1 MAARKNLLELTDATF
16 RRELEDVEIA
26 LVFFTDRRMFGYH
39 DSTNRRLAELIRSR
53 GQFFLADIEANLELG
68 REYGV
73 CVLNSYYLLRR
84 GRLLDS
90 YVSRGSSDVVDIAVW
105 CDAVLDERPRK
116 RRYMEY
122 VTSKVASE
130 MVAYI
135 EEMEE
140 EETANTRRIR
150 ASLLELDQRLNGT
163 EEQVHAHLWA
173 NAFLLDLFYD
183 GGYVMSKL
191 PLGIKYVSDFVVF
204 GYRNWT
210 NDVGIHATLIELE
223 RPTGKLFT
231 KAGDPAAVL
240 THALRQVQDWKAWLA
255 RNGDYFRRTVRS
267 LLVEGSPTER
277 LRSSRSLS
285 GFYRD
290 VIIGALDDHVSYGFT
305 VIAGRRQPMSLADR
319 IRLDEMNNSLNGI
332 RIMTYDALV
341 EGWMRRLGSVV

>member
-1 MAARKNLLELTDATF
+1 MTDALKELTDANF

-26 LVFFTDRRMFGYH
+26 LVFFSGRRMFGFH

-53 GQFFLADIEANLELG
+53 GQFFLADMDANLELG

-73 CVLNSYYLLRR
+73 SVYNSYYLLRR

-90 YVSRGSSDVVDIAVW
+90 YLSRGSNDLVDIAVW

-116 RRYMEY
+116 GRYMEHI
-122 VTSKVASE
+122 TSKVASD
-130 MVAYI
+130 MIAYL

-140 EETANTRRIR
+140 EETANTRRVR
-150 ASLLELDQRLNGT
+150 ESLLELDKRLNGT

-183 GGYVMSKL
+183 GGYVLSKF
-191 PLGIKYVSDFVVF
+191 PVGIKHVSDFVVF

-223 RPTGKLFT
+223 RPTAKLFT

-240 THALRQVQDWKAWLA
+240 NHALRQVQDWKAWLG

-267 LLVEGSPTER
+267 LLAEGNDAGRTIKST
-277 LRSSRSLS
+277 RSLS

-290 VIIGALDDHVSYGFT
+290 VIVGALDDHVSYAFT
-305 VIAGRRQPMSLADR
+305 IIAGRRPQMTLAER
-319 IRLDEMNNSLNGI
+319 IRLDEMNNSLNGV
-332 RIMTYDALV
+332 RIMTYDALL
-341 EGWMRRLGSVV
+341 EGWMRRVGSVA